1 MLTELRHKPPP
12 DVRHYGRV
20 LRTAERVPDY
30 SLFADVEGPTCLRP
44 NEKPT
49 TQSVSPVRQP
59 GSKRYDTCVTGIHP
73 EMISKLRDTPLQA
86 RLQATEATG
95 DDEGFNPQV
104 LTIAPRRGDFTA
116 WELPLDVAM
125 AKIEDVNVKNFDDRW
140 SWTNMAWMS
149 QTEKGKKLALEL
161 YHSDDSEHFGQAT
174 P

>member
-1 MLTELRHKPPP
+1 
-12 DVRHYGRV
+12 VI
-20 LRTAERVPDY
+20 
-30 SLFADVEGPTCLRP
+30 RP
-44 NEKPT
+44 SE
-49 TQSVSPVRQP
+49 
-59 GSKRYDTCVTGIHP
+59 
-73 EMISKLRDTPLQA
+73 A

-95 DDEGFNPQV
+95 EDEGFNPQV